1 MGRQTAYAPEM
12 KTITVG
18 ELRQNPTAMLAEVEA
33 GETYRITRHN
43 REVGR
48 IVPPQPG
55 IALVP
60 AKHRDGIR
68 LPELPASYTSPSAA
82 VLDELLED
90 MRGDR

>member
-1 MGRQTAYAPEM
+1 M

-43 REVGR
+43 HEVGR
-48 IVPPQPG
+48 IVPPQSGVPL
-55 IALVP
+55 IP

-68 LPELPASYTSPSAA
+68 LPQLPASYAPPTPAALDA
-82 VLDELLED
+82 VLDA
-90 MRGDR
+90 MRGER

>member
-1 MGRQTAYAPEM
+1 M

-43 REVGR
+43 HEVGR

-55 IALVP
+55 LTLVP
-60 AKHRDGIR
+60 AKHRGRIR
-68 LPELPASYTSPSAA
+68 LPQLPASYTPPTPSALDDL
-82 VLDELLED
+82 LDE
-90 MRGDR
+90 MRAER

>member
-1 MGRQTAYAPEM
+1 M

-43 REVGR
+43 HEVGR

-55 IALVP
+55 MPLVP
-60 AKHRDGIR
+60 AKHRKGIR
-68 LPELPASYTSPSAA
+68 LPQLPASYASLTASA
-82 VLDELLED
+82 LDDLLED